1 MHYFLIGS
9 EKDMKKVKAN
19 PLYFSLL
26 EIVIMVVSTA
36 LIIFSFLIF
45 DGTDYLNL
53 FTSILGVVSLIF
65 CAKGNPVG
73 QILIIIF
80 GCIYA
85 YISFSFSYYGE
96 MITYA
101 GMTVPMAVLSLISWL
116 KNPHNGNRS
125 EVEVSSLSKKEIPFM
140 LALSL
145 AVTAGMYFVLKAFG
159 TANLFISTVSVLT
172 SFIAVYLTFRRS
184 PYYALAY
191 AANDVVLVVLWV
203 LASFENSSYVS
214 VATCFGVFLINDIY
228 GFINWKRIQKRQ
240 SSE

>member
-1 MHYFLIGS
+1 MN
-9 EKDMKKVKAN
+9 KNKAY
-19 PLYFSLL
+19 PLYFSTL
-26 EIVIMVVSTA
+26 ELIIMVVSTA
-36 LIIFSFLIF
+36 LIITSFIIF
-45 DGTDYLNL
+45 DGSDYLNL

-65 CAKGNPVG
+65 CAKGNPIG
-73 QILIIIF
+73 QGLIIIF

-85 YISFSFSYYGE
+85 FISFGFAYYGE

-125 EVEVSSLSKKEIPFM
+125 EVEVSSISRKEIPIM
-140 LALSL
+140 LSLSL
-145 AVTAGMYFVLKAFG
+145 AVTAVMYFMLKIFG
-159 TANLFISTVSVLT
+159 TSNLLISTISVLT

-240 SSE
+240 STQ